1 MCCDH
6 LPVVLLFTVAGA
18 VLQQT
23 GQVAWSCLQ
32 HIVEDSGMPFPS
44 HQNSR
49 VLKVFQNRH
58 VSRFGPSHMCVLLL
72 SSSILYVYCFEFM
85 LLANRLQNI
94 SRMSFPLLPS
104 PLPNHTEQ
112 DRASSNPSRCFVFAV
127 HSECGQSYF
136 FPFYL
141 DFVAVKT
148 NIFFPSTVCL
158 ISRQTTA
165 WLFSM
170 VSKVKG
176 NSWCLYFCKK
186 ALEVKESSIAIG

>member
-18 VLQQT
+18 VLQRT

-32 HIVEDSGMPFPS
+32 HIVEDSGMPFRS

-49 VLKVFQNRH
+49 VLRVFQNRH

-72 SSSILYVYCFEFM
+72 SSSILYVYCFEFV
-85 LLANRLQNI
+85 LLANKLKNT

-104 PLPNHTEQ
+104 PPLNHTEQ
-112 DRASSNPSRCFVFAV
+112 DRANSSPSRCFIFAV

-136 FPFYL
+136 FPFL
-141 DFVAVKT
+141 PWFCCCK
-148 NIFFPSTVCL
+148 NQHFFPLYS
-158 ISRQTTA
+158 
-165 WLFSM
+165 
-170 VSKVKG
+170 VS
-176 NSWCLYFCKK
+176 NF
-186 ALEVKESSIAIG
+186 